1 VRTDVTSKRI
11 AAGEVAAGEAAA
23 GEAAADGVAS
33 HRGPSGGPSG
43 GPCGGPCGRTFPES
57 VLEAYG
63 EHLKEKDWEW
73 LHRYPLSKYHEGL
86 PEDARS

>member
-1 VRTDVTSKRI
+1 MTSKRI
-11 AAGEVAAGEAAA
+11 AAGEVAAGEVAS
-23 GEAAADGVAS
+23 DGVAS
-33 HRGPSGGPSG
+33 DGVASDGVAFHRGPSG
-43 GPCGGPCGRTFPES
+43 GPCGGSCGRTFPES